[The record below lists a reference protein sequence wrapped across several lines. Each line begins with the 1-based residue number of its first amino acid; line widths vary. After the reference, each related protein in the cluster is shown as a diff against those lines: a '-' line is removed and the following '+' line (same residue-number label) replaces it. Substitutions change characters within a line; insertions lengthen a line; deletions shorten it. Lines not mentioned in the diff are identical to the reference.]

1 MLLRLLNTTKEYSKL
16 AWAEDY
22 VSDAQQQNDT
32 KMSLLAAA
40 SVTAAR
46 VACQLAFLMCLAW
59 RYVLPIGLCT
69 YSSLWVRTLLCCGW
83 RAVSCEQHWFIC
95 SKGSL
100 TMALIWYFC
109 GRTDVHVHSYILMS
123 LVWTWRNQKK
133 KKKSF
138 FKFFQDSVLH
148 HCWLAVHTCLN
159 VDIWPCWKPNS
170 GQYLSTLIMLPRG
183 IV

>member
-83 RAVSCEQHWFIC
+83 RGGSCEQHWLIR

-133 KKKSF
+133 KKKVFSSSS
-138 FKFFQDSVLH
+138 KTQCCTTAGWLYTLVLM
-148 HCWLAVHTCLN
+148 WTSGLAENPTV
-159 VDIWPCWKPNS
+159 
-170 GQYLSTLIMLPRG
+170 GSTYQH
-183 IV
+183 